1 MALQKLQFK
10 PGIVRD
16 TTDYTNEGGW
26 RDGDKIRFRLGF
38 PETIGGWSKLT
49 STTLLGS
56 CRSLHVWASL
66 TGTNY
71 IAAGTNLKLY
81 IVDGTDP
88 IDITPIRVV
97 TSAGDVTFAA
107 VNGSATITVTDS
119 ANGAYEGDFV
129 TFSGAVS
136 LGGVITATV
145 LNKEYQIQTVTD
157 ANTYTITSA
166 VAANASDSGNGGASV
181 VGTYQITSGLDTV
194 VLGSGWGAGTYSR
207 GTWSSAADVSLPGA
221 QLRLWSMDN
230 FGEDLIANV
239 RGGGVYYWD
248 NTGGISS
255 RAVNITDLA
264 GANDAPTVANII
276 LVSERDRHVI
286 AFGCDPE
293 FDPGVQ
299 DPLVIRFST
308 QESVI
313 DWETRADN
321 TAGELRIGTGTEIVA
336 AVQTKQQTI
345 VITDTSV
352 NSMQYIGPPYT
363 FGLTEVSS
371 NTSIVSQNSAVAI
384 NDSIYWM
391 GDRVFYKYDGNVQL
405 IPCPVKEYIFAN
417 MNIYQLG
424 KVVAASNSK
433 FNEIWW
439 FYPSTNSDTNDSYVV
454 FNYQENIW
462 YYGTLNRTAWHERGV
477 SGFPIAASTDG
488 YIYFHENSFND
499 GSTNPPSAI
508 SSYIESSAI
517 DIGDGEQFM
526 FMSRVLPDLTF
537 RNSTG
542 TPTATFTMSARDF
555 PGADFDQTNSKT
567 TVRTATSPV
576 EQYTDQLFMRL
587 RGRSLALKVSS
598 NQVNTQW
605 RLGSPRIDMRPDG
618 RR

>member
-26 RDGDKIRFRLGF
+26 FDGDKIRFRLGF
-38 PETIGGWSKLT
+38 PETIGGWTRLT
-49 STTLLGS
+49 TTTLLGS

-107 VNGSATITVTDS
+107 VNGSSTITVTDT

-129 TFSGAVS
+129 TFSDAVT
-136 LGGVITATV
+136 LGGVITALV
-145 LNKEYQIQTVTD
+145 LNQEYQIQTVTD

-166 VAANASDSGNGGASV
+166 VAADASDTGDGGAAV
-181 VGTYQITSGLDTV
+181 IGTYQITSGLDTV

-239 RGGGVYYWD
+239 RGGGIYYWD

-255 RAVNITDLA
+255 RAVNITALA

-276 LVSERDRHVI
+276 LVSERDRHVL

-299 DPLVIRFST
+299 DPLVIRFSS
-308 QESVI
+308 QESVT

-321 TAGELRIGTGTEIVA
+321 TAGELRIGTGTEIIA

-384 NDSIYWM
+384 NDAVYWM

-405 IPCPVKEYIFAN
+405 IVCPVKEYIFAN

-439 FYPSTNSDTNDSYVV
+439 FYPSINSDTNDSYVV

>member
-107 VNGSATITVTDS
+107 VNGSSTITVTDT
-119 ANGAYEGDFV
+119 ANGVYEGDFV
-129 TFSGAVS
+129 TFSDAVT
-136 LGGVITATV
+136 LGGVITALV
-145 LNKEYQIQTVTD
+145 LNQEYQIQTVTD

-166 VAANASDSGNGGASV
+166 VAADASDTGDGGAAV
-181 VGTYQITSGLDTV
+181 IGTYQITSGLDTV
-194 VLGSGWGAGTYSR
+194 VLGSGWGAGPYSR

-239 RGGGVYYWD
+239 RGGGIYYWD

-255 RAVNITDLA
+255 RAVNITTLA
-264 GANDAPTVANII
+264 GANSSPTVANII
-276 LVSERDRHVI
+276 LVSERDRHVV

-308 QESVI
+308 QESVT

-384 NDSIYWM
+384 NDSVYWM

-605 RLGSPRIDMRPDG
+605 RLGSPRIDMKPDG

>member
-1 MALQKLQFK
+1 
-10 PGIVRD
+10 
-16 TTDYTNEGGW
+16 
-26 RDGDKIRFRLGF
+26 
-38 PETIGGWSKLT
+38 
-49 STTLLGS
+49 
-56 CRSLHVWASL
+56 
-66 TGTNY
+66 
-71 IAAGTNLKLY
+71 
-81 IVDGTDP
+81 
-88 IDITPIRVV
+88 
-97 TSAGDVTFAA
+97 
-107 VNGSATITVTDS
+107 
-119 ANGAYEGDFV
+119 
-129 TFSGAVS
+129 
-136 LGGVITATV
+136 
-145 LNKEYQIQTVTD
+145 
-157 ANTYTITSA
+157 
-166 VAANASDSGNGGASV
+166 
-181 VGTYQITSGLDTV
+181 
-194 VLGSGWGAGTYSR
+194 
-207 GTWSSAADVSLPGA
+207 
-221 QLRLWSMDN
+221 
-230 FGEDLIANV
+230 
-239 RGGGVYYWD
+239 
-248 NTGGISS
+248 
-255 RAVNITDLA
+255 LA

-276 LVSERDRHVI
+276 LVSERDRHVV

-308 QESVI
+308 QESVT

-384 NDSIYWM
+384 NDSVYWM

-405 IPCPVKEYIFAN
+405 IQCPVKEYIFAN

-439 FYPSTNSDTNDSYVV
+439 FYPSVNSDTNDSYVV

>member
-88 IDITPIRVV
+88 IDVTPIRRI
-97 TSAGDVTFAA
+97 TSAGAVTFAA
-107 VNGSATITVTDS
+107 TNGSTIITVTDS
-119 ANGAYEGDFV
+119 ANGSYEGDFV

-166 VAANASDSGNGGASV
+166 VAADASDTGDGGAAV
-181 VGTYQITSGLDTV
+181 IGTYQITSGLDTV
-194 VLGSGWGAGTYSR
+194 VLGSGWGAGPYSR

-239 RGGGVYYWD
+239 RGGGIYYWD

-255 RAVNITDLA
+255 RAVNITALA

-276 LVSERDRHVI
+276 LVSERDRHVV

-308 QESVI
+308 QESVT

-384 NDSIYWM
+384 NDSVYWM

>member
-26 RDGDKIRFRLGF
+26 FDGDKIRFRLGF
-38 PETIGGWSKLT
+38 PETIGGWTRLT
-49 STTLLGS
+49 TTTLLGS

-107 VNGSATITVTDS
+107 VNGSSTITVTDT

-129 TFSGAVS
+129 TFSDAVT
-136 LGGVITATV
+136 LGGVITALV
-145 LNKEYQIQTVTD
+145 LNQEYQIQTVTD

-239 RGGGVYYWD
+239 RGGGIYYWD

-255 RAVNITDLA
+255 RAVNITALA

-276 LVSERDRHVI
+276 LVSERDRHVL

-308 QESVI
+308 QESVT

-321 TAGELRIGTGTEIVA
+321 TAGELRISTGTEIIA

-352 NSMQYIGPPYT
+352 NALQYIGPPYT

-384 NDSIYWM
+384 NDAIYWM
-391 GDRVFYKYDGNVQL
+391 GDRVFYRYDGNVQL
-405 IPCPVKEYIFAN
+405 IVCPVKEYIFAN

-439 FYPSTNSDTNDSYVV
+439 FYPSIDSDTNDSYVV